1 MKFMCG
7 IIGYIGND
15 KAPKILLNGLRRLE
29 YRGYDSCGIGVV
41 DNNKLIIKKNV
52 GKVEEVAK
60 KRDFWILMEILG

>member
-1 MKFMCG
+1 MCG

>member
-1 MKFMCG
+1 MCG

-60 KRDFWILMEILG
+60 KRDFGY